1 MDSKQVKAE
10 QQEHRSNYTVDTATV
25 YYESYE
31 YSIDHKP
38 NSVIKPDSQVVEQP
52 ENEWQTINLEY
63 KLELDNDCDPKQT
76 DDDLEIQMPQE
87 ADNNPVDEVVN
98 KEVYVEQKDEKDS
111 ETMMVE
117 E

>member
-1 MDSKQVKAE
+1 MDNKQVKAKE
-10 QQEHRSNYTVDTATV
+10 QENRQNFRVDTATV

-31 YSIDHKP
+31 HSIDHKP
-38 NSVIKPDSQVVEQP
+38 NSVIKSDNQVDEQP
-52 ENEWQTINLEY
+52 ENVWQTINLEY
-63 KLELDNDCDPKQT
+63 KLELDNDCEPKQT
-76 DDDLEIQMPQE
+76 DDDLEIQKPQE

-98 KEVYVEQKDEKDS
+98 GKVYIEQKDEKDS